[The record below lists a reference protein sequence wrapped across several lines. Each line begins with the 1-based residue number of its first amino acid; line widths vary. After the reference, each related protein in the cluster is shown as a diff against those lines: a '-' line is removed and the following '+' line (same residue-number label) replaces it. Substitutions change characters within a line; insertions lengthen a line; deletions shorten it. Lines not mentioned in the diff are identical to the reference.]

1 MPPLCAQ
8 AKLGEMKRL
17 RALIMPH
24 PVEHL
29 NSERPWLDEECAR
42 NHEVTLLD
50 RSADVAAQ
58 MAGID
63 AIVDFGGNITRDEL
77 DIASAAG
84 IDFVQMVTNGL
95 DHCEVEYARS
105 LGFTVCHCP
114 SNLSAESLAQN
125 AMMFILML
133 AGRYREAAANFAK
146 GMLYKPRSYGVAGK
160 SLLIVGYGASGVEL
174 ARRAHACGMRIWAND
189 IRDISSDERDELSL
203 ERVGGPGELASMVA
217 EADVISVHLHL
228 TDATRHVISAN
239 LIASM
244 KPTAWVINVARGELI
259 DETALYQ
266 ALLDGKIGGAGIDV
280 FGVEPPPVDHP
291 VFQLPTVIATPHTA
305 GGSEVTMKNRG
316 VFCGQ
321 NLDRLGRGEEPLG
334 IVTGVLVKT

>member
-1 MPPLCAQ
+1 
-8 AKLGEMKRL
+8 MKRL
-17 RALIMPH
+17 KALIMPH

-29 NSERPWLDEECAR
+29 NSERPWVDDECAR
-42 NHEVTLLD
+42 NHDVTLLD
-50 RSADVAAQ
+50 RTGDLGVQ
-58 MAGID
+58 MANID

-77 DIASAAG
+77 DAAKVAG
-84 IDFVQMVTNGL
+84 ISFVQMVTNGL
-95 DHCEVEYARS
+95 DHCEVDYALS

-133 AGRYREAAANFAK
+133 AGRYREAAANFSQ
-146 GMLYKPRSYGVAGK
+146 GLLYKPRSYGVAGK

-189 IRDISSDERDELSL
+189 IRDISSAEREELAL
-203 ERVGGPGELASMVA
+203 EQVGGPEELAGMVA
-217 EADVISVHLHL
+217 EVDVISVHLHL
-228 TDATRHVISAN
+228 TEATRHVISAE

-244 KPTAWVINVARGELI
+244 KPTAWVINVARGELV
-259 DETALYQ
+259 DEQALYQ

-280 FGVEPPPVDHP
+280 YGVEPPPVADP
-291 VFQLPTVIATPHTA
+291 VFQLHNVVATPHTA

-321 NLDRLGRGEEPLG
+321 NLDRLGRNEQPLG
-334 IVTGVLVKT
+334 IVTGTLVKT